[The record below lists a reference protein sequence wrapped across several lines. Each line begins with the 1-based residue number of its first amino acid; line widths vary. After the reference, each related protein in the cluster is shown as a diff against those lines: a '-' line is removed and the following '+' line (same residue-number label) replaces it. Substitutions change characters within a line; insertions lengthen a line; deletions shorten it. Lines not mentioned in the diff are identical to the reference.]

1 MPLPFYLTCM
11 ALAVLAVFAWNGR
24 QAGWGLPAGMVL
36 ATVGVWYVGDVLYN
50 DFGDYLATLGVESL
64 TSALWQVLWF
74 VVCFGVLLIP
84 VHRMLNRQMLE
95 QRSHIMSY
103 MESGRLQDPEVQ
115 QRITK
120 MGRSLLAAWLVLM
133 GIGLYKVEGNAVGL
147 FAPYLSQKIDPW
159 GRGQIGGGFSALL
172 SLAAYFHIFLASAF
186 GVLLAISFNRGT
198 RGMAFAVCL
207 LTLPFFLFDR
217 TRNTMLATV
226 LPGVL
231 AYTFLRVQGSLLKKG
246 AVLAGFFLVVN
257 SWFLIV
263 MANRSGMSFD
273 ILGALSSSKET
284 TVSTKHEGLNMLE
297 ELAWIDNFIE
307 TNAYMPNHGERYF
320 AELVNPIPRA
330 LWPGKPMIGLD
341 YAVARGQG
349 VTGELGET
357 TATIS
362 TGMIGQG
369 VVNFGRIL
377 GPAAAAL
384 LMALWVAVL
393 ARQDLLGDN
402 PARLLL
408 YSCGLILTF
417 NLGRDITLLVLYPF
431 VFGWMAVRFIEGKE
445 LKERKEAL

>member
-1 MPLPFYLTCM
+1 M

-36 ATVGVWYVGDVLYN
+36 ATVAVWYVGDVLYN
-50 DFGDYLATLGVESL
+50 DFGDYLATVGVESL
-64 TSALWQVLWF
+64 TSAWWQVLWF

-84 VHRMLNRQMLE
+84 VHRMLNRQLLE
-95 QRSHIMSY
+95 QRSHIMDY
-103 MESGRLQDPEVQ
+103 MESGRMRDPEVQ

-133 GIGLYKVEGNAVGL
+133 GIGLYKIEGNAVGF

-159 GRGQIGGGFSALL
+159 SRGQIGGGFSALI
-172 SLAAYFHIFLASAF
+172 SLAAYLHIFLASAF
-186 GVLLAISFNRGT
+186 GVLLAISFNPGT
-198 RGMAFAVCL
+198 RRMAFAVCF
-207 LTLPFFLFDR
+207 LTLPFFIFDR

-226 LPGVL
+226 LPGVI
-231 AYTFLRVQGSLLKKG
+231 AYVFLRLQGSLLKKG
-246 AVLAGFFLVVN
+246 AVLAGFFFAVHF
-257 SWFLIV
+257 WFLIV
-263 MANRSGMSFD
+263 LANRSGMSFD
-273 ILGALSSSKET
+273 TVGALSSNKET
-284 TVSTKHEGLNMLE
+284 TESNKHEGLNMLE

-307 TNAYMPNHGERYF
+307 TNTYVPNNGERYF

-330 LWPGKPMIGLD
+330 FWPGKPMIGLD
-341 YAVARGQG
+341 YAVARGQA
-349 VTGELGET
+349 VSGELGET

-369 VVNFGRIL
+369 VANFGRIF

-431 VFGWMAVRFIEGKE
+431 VFGWMAVRLFERKE
-445 LKERKEAL
+445 LKERKQAR

>member
-1 MPLPFYLTCM
+1 MPLPFYLTCL
-11 ALAVLAVFAWNGR
+11 ALAMLAVFAWNGR
-24 QAGWGLPAGMVL
+24 QAGWGLPAGAVL
-36 ATVGVWYVGDVLYN
+36 ATVAAWYVGDVLYN
-50 DFGDYLATLGVESL
+50 DFGDYLATVGVESL
-64 TSALWQVLWF
+64 TSAWWQVLWF
-74 VVCFGVLLIP
+74 LVCFAVLLVP
-84 VHRMLNRQMLE
+84 VHRMFNRQLLE
-95 QRSHIMSY
+95 QRSNVMNY
-103 MESGRLQDPEVQ
+103 MESGRLRDPEVQ

-120 MGRSLLAAWLVLM
+120 MGRSLLAFWLVLM

-147 FAPYLSQKIDPW
+147 FAPYLSQKVDPW
-159 GRGQIGGGFSALL
+159 ARGQIGGGFSALV

-186 GVLLAISFNRGT
+186 GVLLAISFNPAI
-198 RGMAFAVCL
+198 RGMAFAVCF
-207 LTLPFFLFDR
+207 LTLPFFIFDR
-217 TRNTMLATV
+217 TRNTMLATM
-226 LPGVL
+226 LPGVI
-231 AYTFLRVQGSLLKKG
+231 AYTFLRLQGSILKKG
-246 AVLAGFFLVVN
+246 AVLAGFALVVN
-257 SWFLIV
+257 FWFLVV

-273 ILGALSSSKET
+273 VAGALSSDKET
-284 TVSTKHEGLNMLE
+284 TETTKHAGLNMLE

-307 TNAYMPNHGERYF
+307 TNAYMPNNGERYF
-320 AELVNPIPRA
+320 AELVNPIPRG

-369 VVNFGRIL
+369 VVNFGRIF

-408 YSCGLILTF
+408 YSCGQILTF
-417 NLGRDITLLVLYPF
+417 NMGRDITLLVLYPF
-431 VFGWMAVRFIEGKE
+431 VFGWVVVRWV
-445 LKERKEAL
+445 ERKEAQ